1 MPCIQIKTNVKT
13 DVQTAKKIKQS
24 LGQAISCFP
33 GKSEQ
38 WLLVSIQDDCTMF
51 FSGQGEEPI
60 AMVEVDI
67 LGASIDK
74 NGAEQITE
82 QITQALSENL
92 GIAPD
97 NMYIRYRASE
107 DWGWN
112 GTNF

>member
-13 DVQTAKKIKQS
+13 SEKAAEQIKAS
-24 LGQAISCFP
+24 LGNAISFFP

-38 WLLVSIQDDCTMF
+38 WLLVSIQDDCRMYF
-51 FSGQGEEPI
+51 GGEGGKPV

-67 LGASIDK
+67 LGSSIDK
-74 NGAEQITE
+74 AGSVRITE
-82 QITQALSENL
+82 QITKSLNENL
-92 GIAPD
+92 GIAPTD
-97 NMYIRYRASE
+97 MYIRYRASE

>member
-13 DVQTAKKIKQS
+13 DAKAAENITQT
-24 LGQAISCFP
+24 LGQAISNFP

-51 FSGQGEEPI
+51 FGGQGEKPV

-67 LGASIDK
+67 LGSSIDK
-74 NGAEQITE
+74 AGSVKITE
-82 QITQALSENL
+82 KVTETLNQNL

-97 NMYIRYRASE
+97 DMYIRYRASE

>member
-1 MPCIQIKTNVKT
+1 MSCIQIKTNVKT
-13 DVQTAKKIKQS
+13 DAKAAENIKQT
-24 LGQAISCFP
+24 LGQAISNFP
-33 GKSEQ
+33 GRSEQ

-51 FSGQGEEPI
+51 FGGQGEKPV

-67 LGASIDK
+67 LGSSIDK
-74 NGAEQITE
+74 AGSVKITE
-82 QITQALSENL
+82 KVTETLNQNL

-97 NMYIRYRASE
+97 DMYIRYRASE

>member
-1 MPCIQIKTNVKT
+1 MPCIQVKTNVKT
-13 DVQTAKKIKQS
+13 DTKSAENIKKA
-24 LGQAISCFP
+24 LGRAISCFP

-51 FSGQGEEPI
+51 FGGQGEKPV

-67 LGASIDK
+67 LGSAIDK
-74 NGAEQITE
+74 EGSVKITE
-82 QITQALSENL
+82 MVTKALNENL
-92 GIAPD
+92 GLAKD
-97 NMYIRYRASE
+97 DMYIRYRASE